1 MGQKERQNAPQL
13 PLGGKFQCI
22 ISKLARMEYETES
35 EKKIETLTKLFNR
48 FYQPKTIKTQAK
60 KNILKRTDKH
70 GNTGLWLGRSIR
82 LRNPKLQ
89 RWVAIIK
96 NDKINNRQEKTRQNI
111 DWKKSMYK
119 VQWIFFKGTT
129 FKGTFSKNEEE
140 HNTRCTTYKQRE
152 ENQRGT
158 NKKILRKKSKG
169 IWNFW
174 SNN

>member
-1 MGQKERQNAPQL
+1 MHYIKTSSNRIRDRI
-13 PLGGKFQCI
+13 GK
-22 ISKLARMEYETES
+22 
-35 EKKIETLTKLFNR
+35 KKIETLTKLFNR

-60 KNILKRTDKH
+60 KKFWEEQTNTEIPDYDWEEVFGFEIPNFRGELQLSKTIKSITDRKK
-70 GNTGLWLGRSIR
+70 
-82 LRNPKLQ
+82 P
-89 RWVAIIK
+89 
-96 NDKINNRQEKTRQNI
+96 DKILTG
-111 DWKKSMYK
+111 KKSMYK